1 MIQDS
6 RFNSIERFCVQMY
19 IVSCTCWIKSTH
31 KCKCIAQ
38 FPFLLYKQDGNLHFY
53 MFLKERKISK

>member
-6 RFNSIERFCVQMY
+6 RFNSIERFCVY
-19 IVSCTCWIKSTH
+19 CVLYLLDKEYTH

-53 MFLKERKISK
+53 MFLNERKRSK